1 MPLAEQ
7 SAHLTCVHLKK
18 CNYKKHAYTPS
29 RLCNTLCFADKLCR
43 LHCTSASRHSFGTD
57 IHKPDTVWM
66 ECYKHSNLLF
76 HVSKLHIISV
86 CVWSF
91 EIELIS
97 CFNKDF
103 LYRVVLTQCL
113 KVKLKKKKST
123 VVFTWRIRML
133 SPHYIHIVIIT
144 PTHLPQR
151 QIRLLVC
158 GTCCLQ
164 SQKKKKKKRR
174 EKFGEKKDARKEHR
188 KVSNLHFHISRQFCT
203 SRKQGLGQISCQI
216 VILMNILKSKFPDVQ
231 DRSRRWIFSF

>member
-1 MPLAEQ
+1 MHTPLRDYATLYALLIN
-7 SAHLTCVHLKK
+7 SAGSTV
-18 CNYKKHAYTPS
+18 P
-29 RLCNTLCFADKLCR
+29 
-43 LHCTSASRHSFGTD
+43 SFGTD

-97 CFNKDF
+97 FFNKDF

-123 VVFTWRIRML
+123 VVFTWRIRMP

-164 SQKKKKKKRR
+164 SQKKKKKEERNVWR
-174 EKFGEKKDARKEHR
+174 EKRCKKGTQESVQFAFP
-188 KVSNLHFHISRQFCT
+188 HF
-203 SRKQGLGQISCQI
+203 
-216 VILMNILKSKFPDVQ
+216 
-231 DRSRRWIFSF
+231 

>member
-7 SAHLTCVHLKK
+7 SAHLTCVHLKQ

-164 SQKKKKKKRR
+164 SQKKKKKKEERKVWR
-174 EKFGEKKDARKEHR
+174 EKRCKKGTQESVQFAFP
-188 KVSNLHFHISRQFCT
+188 HF
-203 SRKQGLGQISCQI
+203 
-216 VILMNILKSKFPDVQ
+216 
-231 DRSRRWIFSF
+231 